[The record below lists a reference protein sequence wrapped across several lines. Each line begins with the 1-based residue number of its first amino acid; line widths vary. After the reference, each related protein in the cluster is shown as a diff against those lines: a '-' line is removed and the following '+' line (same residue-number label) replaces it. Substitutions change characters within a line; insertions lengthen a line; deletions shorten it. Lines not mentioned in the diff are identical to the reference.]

1 MVEKVTIQTMSAEI
15 VGRSRQPE
23 QDALVRPKKEAVAS
37 TVATPE
43 SIAAVPMADV
53 QADQTP
59 VPQYTQSEL
68 DFQRWLIPE
77 KKAESKSGDAAKRI
91 GINSTVFL
99 TSTGADLAESHLVD
113 AVWRRPMHRWLT
125 ATRERGPKFT
135 ESARKVQ
142 GVHFAG
148 EFIEEWASDTVYKN
162 VANKWAAMMTG
173 DPKVKYVSETSEF
186 MSDWMNVVSQVWLS
200 DKFYPTKFVGHDGK
214 PMTGLFGIKKAYQ
227 TMDFMN
233 PVNVE
238 AALRLMEELPV
249 LGRGVTWLHKK
260 TDHMLE
266 TSKARLASSFAA
278 KGVLGYH
285 IGRNVKPL

>member
-1 MVEKVTIQTMSAEI
+1 MSAEI
-15 VGRSRQPE
+15 VGRSRLAEPG
-23 QDALVRPKKEAVAS
+23 VSPVVPVKEAMAPAAS
-37 TVATPE
+37 SSE
-43 SIAAVPMADV
+43 SIAAVPMADT
-53 QADQTP
+53 QADQTQA
-59 VPQYTQSEL
+59 PQYTQSQL

-77 KKAESKSGDAAKRI
+77 NKAQSVPGDAAKRV
-91 GINSTVFL
+91 GINSTVLL
-99 TSTGADLAESHLVD
+99 TSTGADLVESHLVD
-113 AVWRRPMHRWLT
+113 AAWRRPMHRWLT
-125 ATRERGPKFT
+125 ATRERGPKFA

-148 EFIEEWASDTVYKN
+148 EFIEEWASDTLYKN

-173 DPKVKYVSETSEF
+173 DPNVKYVSETSEF

-200 DKFYPTKFVGHDGK
+200 DKFYPTKFVGKDGK

-227 TMDFMN
+227 TMDFIN

-238 AALRLMEELPV
+238 AAIRLMEELPV
-249 LGRGVTWLHKK
+249 LGGGVAWLHKK